1 MLFSFFRSRAPVR
14 RAAAEART
22 EVRASL
28 GSAACLTWSRTQVNL
43 YQVRILSFSVF
54 LLLDFHSRLW
64 LVSSIIDHR
73 SLLNSYF
80 QDSFDVTLVCVYVH
94 FGFVE
99 LLVFVHDPG
108 YLRNGASMPPNTS
121 HYPLSRDLPPVILPL
136 ISVLHSDPYACSS
149 R

>member
-1 MLFSFFRSRAPVR
+1 MLFSFSRSRAPGR

-28 GSAACLTWSRTQVNL
+28 GSAACLTRSRTQANL
-43 YQVRILSFSVF
+43 SRVRILSFSVF
-54 LLLDFHSRLW
+54 LLLEFYSRLW

-73 SLLNSYF
+73 SLLNSCF
-80 QDSFDVTLVCVYVH
+80 QDSFDVTLVCADVH

-99 LLVFVHDPG
+99 LTVIVQDPG
-108 YLRNGASMPPNTS
+108 YQRNPASMPPHTS
-121 HYPLSRDLPPVILPL
+121 HYPLSRDMPPVILPL
-136 ISVLHSDPYACSS
+136 ISMFHSDPYACSS